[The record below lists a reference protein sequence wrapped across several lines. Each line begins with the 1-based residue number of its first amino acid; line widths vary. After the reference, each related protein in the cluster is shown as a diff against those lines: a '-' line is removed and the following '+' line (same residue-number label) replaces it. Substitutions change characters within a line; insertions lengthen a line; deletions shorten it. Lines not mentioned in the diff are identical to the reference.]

1 MALLSVGCNKLGR
14 AAWALSI
21 LVIIAPQ
28 LASAADVTVIMDQVA
43 GEFGLEYNT
52 VKATYYKM
60 CGQ

>member
-28 LASAADVTVIMDQVA
+28 LASAADVTVIMDQAKLMRLPDKVA
-43 GEFGLEYNT
+43 TIVIGIR
-52 VKATYYKM
+52 
-60 CGQ
+60 